1 MTRTLS
7 PSVFFVWHRH
17 KRINARR
24 NQDQDATT
32 RQRSPSLAVWSFL
45 VVGSR
50 VLLAMLLAV
59 SCFVWFHV
67 SCFVFRDKRKRAR
80 ALSSARSV
88 SAEEQRRAESRS
100 RSRSRSEIR
109 YQHGYQRQCQ
119 RPAREKREARR
130 SNRSPLFNFHFLRAW
145 SLGRF

>member
-32 RQRSPSLAVWSFL
+32 RQRSPSLAVWPFL

-59 SCFVWFHV
+59 SCGFVFRL

-109 YQHGYQRQCQ
+109 YQRQCQ